1 MSENT
6 KPAAD
11 ENNETE
17 TPEVEAHS
25 VLDLQETP
33 GVIDREIVPGNCVS
47 TVSLVLIRGAG
58 CRTGGRCAGGLP
70 PARPHGHRPTGL
82 RRP

>member
-11 ENNETE
+11 GTDE

-25 VLDLQETP
+25 VLDLQETSVQ
-33 GVIDREIVPGNCVS
+33 GDRDISVPGNCIS
-47 TVSLVLIRGAG
+47 VLSVVEN
-58 CRTGGRCAGGLP
+58 
-70 PARPHGHRPTGL
+70 
-82 RRP
+82 

>member
-11 ENNETE
+11 DTNETE

-25 VLDLQETP
+25 VLDLQETAAVDKVVAP
-33 GVIDREIVPGNCVS
+33 GSCVS
-47 TVSLVLIRGAG
+47 VLSVV
-58 CRTGGRCAGGLP
+58 LEN
-70 PARPHGHRPTGL
+70 
-82 RRP
+82 

>member
-11 ENNETE
+11 ETNE

-25 VLDLQETP
+25 VLDLQETSVQ
-33 GVIDREIVPGNCVS
+33 GGDTTDGNCIS
-47 TVSLVLIRGAG
+47 VLSVVESQR
-58 CRTGGRCAGGLP
+58 
-70 PARPHGHRPTGL
+70 
-82 RRP
+82 

>member
-47 TVSLVLIRGAG
+47 TVSLVLSRTTARRATSCLRSRRR
-58 CRTGGRCAGGLP
+58 CR
-70 PARPHGHRPTGL
+70 RPTP
-82 RRP
+82 RR

>member
-11 ENNETE
+11 DNNETE

-25 VLDLQETP
+25 VLDLQETA
-33 GVIDREIVPGNCVS
+33 VDKIVVPGSCVS
-47 TVSLVLIRGAG
+47 VISVVLEN
-58 CRTGGRCAGGLP
+58 
-70 PARPHGHRPTGL
+70 
-82 RRP
+82 

>member
-11 ENNETE
+11 ENNTDENE
-17 TPEVEAHS
+17 TPEVEAHSS

-33 GVIDREIVPGNCVS
+33 GVVDREITPGNCFS
-47 TVSLVLIRGAG
+47 SLSVVLS
-58 CRTGGRCAGGLP
+58 
-70 PARPHGHRPTGL
+70 
-82 RRP
+82 

>member
-11 ENNETE
+11 DNNEE

-25 VLDLQETP
+25 VLDLQETAAQEKDVA
-33 GVIDREIVPGNCVS
+33 GSCVS
-47 TVSLVLIRGAG
+47 VISVVLDAS
-58 CRTGGRCAGGLP
+58 
-70 PARPHGHRPTGL
+70 
-82 RRP
+82 

>member
-11 ENNETE
+11 DTNE

-25 VLDLQETP
+25 VLDLQETA
-33 GVIDREIVPGNCVS
+33 IDKVVAPGNCVS
-47 TVSLVLIRGAG
+47 LVSVVENAN
-58 CRTGGRCAGGLP
+58 
-70 PARPHGHRPTGL
+70 
-82 RRP
+82 

>member
-6 KPAAD
+6 KPAAATD
-11 ENNETE
+11 DKNEAE

-33 GVIDREIVPGNCVS
+33 GVVDREIVPGNCVS
-47 TVSLVLIRGAG
+47 SISLVLS
-58 CRTGGRCAGGLP
+58 
-70 PARPHGHRPTGL
+70 
-82 RRP
+82 

>member
-11 ENNETE
+11 DNNETE

-25 VLDLQETP
+25 VLDLQETSVDKEIEAP
-33 GVIDREIVPGNCVS
+33 GSCVS
-47 TVSLVLIRGAG
+47 VISVVM
-58 CRTGGRCAGGLP
+58 GG
-70 PARPHGHRPTGL
+70 
-82 RRP
+82 